1 MTRRE
6 GRVYARD
13 MMIVPKCQAAGF
25 RVRRVFALS
34 CAAVL
39 LGLAAGPAAAEI
51 YAYVNEDGDYV
62 VTKDNPGK
70 SVGEYAV
77 LTDDGEFLRLV
88 NPRDLDVPITH
99 WRPWFLPRE
108 PDPFDADPEL
118 YEEREGTVGIEEVEP
133 GEDD

>member
-1 MTRRE
+1 MSIRE
-6 GRVYARD
+6 SIHLTIAT
-13 MMIVPKCQAAGF
+13 AALA
-25 RVRRVFALS
+25 ALS
-34 CAAVL
+34 MVAATR
-39 LGLAAGPAAAEI
+39 AHAEI

-62 VTKDNPGK
+62 VTRDNPGK

-108 PDPFDADPEL
+108 PDPFDADPDV
-118 YEEREGTVGIEEVEP
+118 YQEREGTVDIEEVAP

>member
-1 MTRRE
+1 MR
-6 GRVYARD
+6 
-13 MMIVPKCQAAGF
+13 F
-25 RVRRVFALS
+25 
-34 CAAVL
+34 AAVRFAATALASGL
-39 LGLAAGPAAAEI
+39 LSFVAGPAAAEI

-99 WRPWFLPRE
+99 WRPWFLPKE
-108 PDPFDADPEL
+108 PDPFDASPDL